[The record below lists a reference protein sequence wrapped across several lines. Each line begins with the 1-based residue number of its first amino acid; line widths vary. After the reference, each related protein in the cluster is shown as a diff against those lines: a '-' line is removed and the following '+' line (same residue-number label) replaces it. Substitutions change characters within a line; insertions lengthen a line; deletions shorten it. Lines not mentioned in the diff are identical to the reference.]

1 MDVAVPLAAVAL
13 AEFLLLLRYR
23 SIAKRERSLR
33 QSTAARH
40 GKIYEQFLPFLKEYP
55 YNAENFRF
63 LGTPIDGVQFED
75 DRIIFIEFK
84 SANSKLS
91 ERQNRIKRIVAS
103 GRVYFEE
110 IKLG

>member
-1 MDVAVPLAAVAL
+1 MDLVAL
-13 AEFLLLLRYR
+13 LAVIALIELLLLLHYR
-23 SIAKRERSLR
+23 SAARREVSLR
-33 QSTAARH
+33 KSLASRH
-40 GKIYEQFLPFLKEYP
+40 GRIYEQFLPFLKEYP
-55 YNAENFRF
+55 YNPENFRF

-91 ERQNRIKRIVAS
+91 KRQGRIKEIVAS

-110 IKLG
+110 VRLR